1 MASVEDNSNQ
11 PEENGDVLIAQEKV
25 KNLRRD
31 GILINTETPYSHTST
46 RGGAYRAFLP
56 QRIKSGT
63 RVVASLLIFIII
75 IMIVESARKL
85 F

>member
-11 PEENGDVLIAQEKV
+11 TEENGDVLIAQEKV
-25 KNLRRD
+25 KNLTKE
-31 GILINTETPYSHTST
+31 GIPINNETPYSHTST

-63 RVVASLLIFIII
+63 RVIASVLIFIII
-75 IMIVESARKL
+75 IMIVESARRL